1 MNALPIIV
9 ALLGAWNVYGLT
21 ELLSLPFPLYISAIF
36 ICFLAFFLY
45 RKYSRLYKQISLG
58 NYVTAI
64 LSGTQLI
71 VAILYAWI
79 EPSIAYLGLFLLFIG
94 IEMIRVNMGR
104 SFLRLKNQQKQ
115 MEEERMQIN
124 ETFRVVRSQRHDF
137 LKHVSALQFM
147 IERDEVATAKEYIN
161 ELVDVFEETNLS
173 IKGEKGVVAGILHQ
187 MYQRAKENQVQI
199 VYHLDVPLSSLPIK
213 DQELVSL
220 IGNVLANAIEAA
232 ESWQE
237 EKGEIAQI
245 TLHFYKRSGM
255 YLLSCS
261 NSSLPIPNPILDA
274 LFEKYGQTT
283 KLGPHEGMGTKIIS
297 EIVKKHQGYLDFTYK
312 SEEFSLKIKVPAI
325 M

>member
-45 RKYSRLYKQISLG
+45 RKYSHLYKQISLG
-58 NYVTAI
+58 SYVTAI

-115 MEEERMQIN
+115 MEEERMQVN

-187 MYQRAKENQVQI
+187 MYRRAKENQVQI

-220 IGNVLANAIEAA
+220 IGNVLTNAIEAA

-283 KLGPHEGMGTKIIS
+283 KLGPHEGMGTKIIAD
-297 EIVKKHQGYLDFTYK
+297 IVKKHQGYLDFTYK

>member
-45 RKYSRLYKQISLG
+45 RKYSHLYKQISLG

-104 SFLRLKNQQKQ
+104 RFLRLKNQQKQ
-115 MEEERMQIN
+115 MEEERMQVN

-187 MYQRAKENQVQI
+187 MYRRAKENQVQI

-220 IGNVLANAIEAA
+220 IGNVLTNAIEAA

-283 KLGPHEGMGTKIIS
+283 KLGPHEGMGTKIIAD
-297 EIVKKHQGYLDFTYK
+297 IVKKHQGYLDFTYK

>member
-21 ELLSLPFPLYISAIF
+21 ELLSLPFPPYISAIF

-45 RKYSRLYKQISLG
+45 RKYSHLYKQISLG

-104 SFLRLKNQQKQ
+104 RFLRLKNQQKQ
-115 MEEERMQIN
+115 MEEERMQVN

-187 MYQRAKENQVQI
+187 MYRRAKENQVQI

-220 IGNVLANAIEAA
+220 IGNVLTNAIEAA

-283 KLGPHEGMGTKIIS
+283 KLGPHEGMGTKIIAD
-297 EIVKKHQGYLDFTYK
+297 IVKKHQGYLDFTYK

>member
-21 ELLSLPFPLYISAIF
+21 ELLYLPFPLYISAIF

-94 IEMIRVNMGR
+94 IEMIRFNMGR

-173 IKGEKGVVAGILHQ
+173 IKGEGVVAGILHQ
-187 MYQRAKENQVQI
+187 MYRRAKENQVQI

-245 TLHFYKRSGM
+245 TLHFYKRSGL

-297 EIVKKHQGYLDFTYK
+297 DIVKKHQGYLDFTYK